1 MNGANGAGYKTEGRS
16 LAYFICSRTRCG
28 EHFTPSR
35 NIAALVSAGVFNL
48 QVSGLAN
55 SSPGKG
61 SCGSEKMWLLEKIR
75 GSVENG
81 GSRGNGDSGD
91 KQSKGP
97 LYSNVLTPDK
107 IPDFFIPPKLPMV
120 PPEAEGAEGKAKPN
134 LGTSASEQNLSAR
147 KPQRSPRLPAKAAS
161 ESKNLLKAASRH
173 IIQIESADEW
183 ASEEDFSTNADPQ
196 SQTAMSLPYVP
207 KAQTSYGFA
216 TLMESPH
223 TRRKESL
230 FHSEHTS
237 LCPSQSTSPSSQR
250 RSPSGGSKTNGEGGH
265 LNPSDISMSLMN
277 PYRYFSGGESDT
289 CSSAESSPFGSPLLS
304 RSVSLLKIFSQ
315 ESQSK
320 VIKLKHSVARNSSLS
335 TDDSSADT
343 SPSSQRRQRCATPPV
358 GAAGVAQQPAAP
370 ADQPER
376 LHKEHIIPLS
386 KGGSMRLAAEYNP
399 SSARLRVR
407 VITAEDLYD
416 KHCDARSI
424 NCCVALYLNPGK
436 LQKQRSTIIKNS
448 RYPVFN
454 EDFFFDGLGAGNAK
468 KLSLKVKVLNKGGS
482 LKRDTLMGEK
492 ELPLTSLLPFL

>member
-1 MNGANGAGYKTEGRS
+1 M
-16 LAYFICSRTRCG
+16 
-28 EHFTPSR
+28 
-35 NIAALVSAGVFNL
+35 
-48 QVSGLAN
+48 
-55 SSPGKG
+55 SPWGFR
-61 SCGSEKMWLLEKIR
+61 IR

-81 GSRGNGDSGD
+81 AGRASDSGD
-91 KQSKGP
+91 KQAKGP

-107 IPDFFIPPKLPMV
+107 IPDFFIPPKLTMV

-147 KPQRSPRLPAKAAS
+147 KSPRSPRLPVKAAS

-196 SQTAMSLPYVP
+196 AQTAMSLPYVP

-230 FHSEHTS
+230 FHSEHGS
-237 LCPSQSTSPSSQR
+237 LCQSQASSPSSQR
-250 RSPSGGSKTNGEGGH
+250 KAAAGGGKVNGESAR
-265 LNPSDISMSLMN
+265 LTPSDIGMSLMN

-289 CSSAESSPFGSPLLS
+289 CSSAESSPFSSPLLS

-315 ESQSK
+315 DSQAK

-343 SPSSQRRQRCATPPV
+343 SPSSQRRMRCATPPA
-358 GAAGVAQQPAAP
+358 GAAGG
-370 ADQPER
+370 
-376 LHKEHIIPLS
+376 EHTIRLS
-386 KGGSMRLAAEYNP
+386 KGGSMRLTAEYDAAN
-399 SSARLRVR
+399 ARLRVR
-407 VITAEDLYD
+407 VIAAEELFD
-416 KHCDARSI
+416 KLCDTRSI
-424 NCCVALYLNPGK
+424 NCCVSLCLNPGK
-436 LQKQRSTIIKNS
+436 VQKQRSTIIKNS
-448 RYPVFN
+448 RNPVFN
-454 EDFFFDGLGAGNAK
+454 EDFFFDCLGAGNVK
-468 KLSLKVKVLNKGGS
+468 KMALKVKVVNKGSS
-482 LKRDTLMGEK
+482 LKRDTLLGER

>member
-1 MNGANGAGYKTEGRS
+1 
-16 LAYFICSRTRCG
+16 
-28 EHFTPSR
+28 
-35 NIAALVSAGVFNL
+35 
-48 QVSGLAN
+48 
-55 SSPGKG
+55 
-61 SCGSEKMWLLEKIR
+61 MWLLERIR

-81 GSRGNGDSGD
+81 AARASDSGD
-91 KQSKGP
+91 KQAKGP

-107 IPDFFIPPKLPMV
+107 IPDFFIPPKLTTA

-147 KPQRSPRLPAKAAS
+147 KSPRSPRLPVKAAS

-173 IIQIESADEW
+173 VIQIESADEW

-196 SQTAMSLPYVP
+196 AQTAMSLPYVP

-230 FHSEHTS
+230 FHSEHGS
-237 LCPSQSTSPSSQR
+237 LCQSQASSPSSQR
-250 RSPSGGSKTNGEGGH
+250 KAAAAGGGKVNGESAR
-265 LNPSDISMSLMN
+265 LTPSDIGMSLMN

-315 ESQSK
+315 DSQAK

-343 SPSSQRRQRCATPPV
+343 SPSSQRRTRCATPPA
-358 GAAGVAQQPAAP
+358 GAAGGALPP
-370 ADQPER
+370 DSPER
-376 LHKEHIIPLS
+376 LHKEHTIRLS
-386 KGGSMRLAAEYNP
+386 KGGSMRLSAEYDAAH
-399 SSARLRVR
+399 ARLRVR
-407 VITAEDLYD
+407 VIAAEELFDQL
-416 KHCDARSI
+416 CDVRSI
-424 NCCVALYLNPGK
+424 NCCVSLCLNPGK
-436 LQKQRSTIIKNS
+436 VQKQRSTIIKNS
-448 RYPVFN
+448 RNPVFN
-454 EDFFFDGLGAGNAK
+454 EDFFFDCLGAGNVK
-468 KLSLKVKVLNKGGS
+468 KMALKVKVVNKGSS
-482 LKRDTLMGEK
+482 LKRDTLLGER

>member
-1 MNGANGAGYKTEGRS
+1 MEPRRS
-16 LAYFICSRTRCG
+16 S
-28 EHFTPSR
+28 
-35 NIAALVSAGVFNL
+35 
-48 QVSGLAN
+48 
-55 SSPGKG
+55 
-61 SCGSEKMWLLEKIR
+61 MWLLERIR

-81 GSRGNGDSGD
+81 AARASDSGE

-107 IPDFFIPPKLPMV
+107 IPDFFIPPKLMPV

-147 KPQRSPRLPAKAAS
+147 KPPRSPRLPVKAAS

-196 SQTAMSLPYVP
+196 AQTAMSLPYVP

-230 FHSEHTS
+230 FHSEHGS
-237 LCPSQSTSPSSQR
+237 LCQSQASSPSAQR
-250 RSPSGGSKTNGEGGH
+250 KAAAGGGKVNGESAR
-265 LNPSDISMSLMN
+265 LTPSDIGMSLMN

-315 ESQSK
+315 DSQAK

-343 SPSSQRRQRCATPPV
+343 SPSSQRRARCATPPT
-358 GAAGVAQQPAAP
+358 GAAGG
-370 ADQPER
+370 
-376 LHKEHIIPLS
+376 EHTLRLS
-386 KGGSMRLAAEYNP
+386 KGGSVRLAAEYDAAR
-399 SSARLRVR
+399 ARLRVR
-407 VITAEDLYD
+407 VGAAEALFD
-416 KHCDARSI
+416 KLCDPRAV
-424 NCCVALYLNPGK
+424 NCCVSLCLNPGK
-436 LQKQRSTIIKNS
+436 VQKQRSTIIKNS
-448 RYPVFN
+448 RNPVFN
-454 EDFFFDGLGAGNAK
+454 EDFFFDGLGAGNVK
-468 KLSLKVKVLNKGGS
+468 KMALKVKVVNKGSS
-482 LKRDTLMGEK
+482 LKRDTLLGER

>member
-1 MNGANGAGYKTEGRS
+1 MD
-16 LAYFICSRTRCG
+16 L
-28 EHFTPSR
+28 TP
-35 NIAALVSAGVFNL
+35 LL
-48 QVSGLAN
+48 T
-55 SSPGKG
+55 
-61 SCGSEKMWLLEKIR
+61 SCLRMWLLEKIR

-81 GSRGNGDSGD
+81 SRANDSGD

-107 IPDFFIPPKLPMV
+107 IPDFFIPPKLPTV
-120 PPEAEGAEGKAKPN
+120 PPEAEGAEGKVKPN

-147 KPQRSPRLPAKAAS
+147 KPQRSPRLPVKTVS

-183 ASEEDFSTNADPQ
+183 MSEEDFSTNADPQ

-237 LCPSQSTSPSSQR
+237 LCPSQSSSPSSQR
-250 RSPSGGSKTNGEGGH
+250 KATSGGGKTNGESAH
-265 LNPSDISMSLMN
+265 LNPSDINMSLMN

-343 SPSSQRRQRCATPPV
+343 SPSSQRRMRCSTPPGGGAV
-358 GAAGVAQQPAAP
+358 GGGQQQQPVAP
-370 ADQPER
+370 ADPPER
-376 LHKEHIIPLS
+376 LHKEHTVSLN
-386 KGGSMRLAAEYNP
+386 KGGSMRLVVEYDP
-399 SSARLRVR
+399 SNARLRVR

-424 NCCVALYLNPGK
+424 NCCVSLYLNPGK

-448 RYPVFN
+448 RNPIFN
-454 EDFFFDGLGAGNAK
+454 EDFFFDALGIGNIK
-468 KLSLKVKVLNKGGS
+468 KMSLKIKVVNKGSS

-492 ELPLTSLLPFL
+492 ELPLASLLPFL

>member
-1 MNGANGAGYKTEGRS
+1 
-16 LAYFICSRTRCG
+16 
-28 EHFTPSR
+28 
-35 NIAALVSAGVFNL
+35 
-48 QVSGLAN
+48 
-55 SSPGKG
+55 
-61 SCGSEKMWLLEKIR
+61 MWLLEKIR

-81 GSRGNGDSGD
+81 GSRGSDSGD

-107 IPDFFIPPKLPMV
+107 IPDFFIPPKLTSL
-120 PPEAEGAEGKAKPN
+120 PPDAEGAEGKVKPN

-147 KPQRSPRLPAKAAS
+147 KPQRSPRLPVKAAS
-161 ESKNLLKAASRH
+161 ESKNLLKAANRH

-183 ASEEDFSTNADPQ
+183 MSEEDFSTNADPQ

-237 LCPSQSTSPSSQR
+237 LCPSQSSSPTSQR
-250 RSPSGGSKTNGEGGH
+250 KAGGKPNGESAH
-265 LNPSDISMSLMN
+265 LNPSEIGMSLMN

-320 VIKLKHSVARNSSLS
+320 VTKLKHSVARNSSLS
-335 TDDSSADT
+335 TDESSADT
-343 SPSSQRRQRCATPPV
+343 SPSSQRRMRCATPPAGGAV
-358 GAAGVAQQPAAP
+358 GGTQQLLGAEP
-370 ADQPER
+370 QGR
-376 LHKEHIIPLS
+376 LHREHTIRLS
-386 KGGSMRLAAEYNP
+386 KGGSMRLAAEYDP
-399 SSARLRVR
+399 SNARLRVR
-407 VITAEDLYD
+407 IITAENLYD

-448 RYPVFN
+448 RNPVFN
-454 EDFFFDGLGAGNAK
+454 EDFFFDGLGAGNFK
-468 KLSLKVKVLNKGGS
+468 KMSLKVKVVNKGSS

-492 ELPLTSLLPFL
+492 ELLLKALLPAL

>member
-1 MNGANGAGYKTEGRS
+1 
-16 LAYFICSRTRCG
+16 
-28 EHFTPSR
+28 
-35 NIAALVSAGVFNL
+35 
-48 QVSGLAN
+48 
-55 SSPGKG
+55 
-61 SCGSEKMWLLEKIR
+61 MWLLDKIR

-81 GSRGNGDSGD
+81 GSRGNDSTD

-107 IPDFFIPPKLPMV
+107 IPDFFIPPKLPTV

-147 KPQRSPRLPAKAAS
+147 KPQRSPRLPVKAVS
-161 ESKNLLKAASRH
+161 ESKNLLKVASRH

-183 ASEEDFSTNADPQ
+183 MSEEDFSTNADPQ

-237 LCPSQSTSPSSQR
+237 LCPSQSSSPSSQR
-250 RSPSGGSKTNGEGGH
+250 RSPSMGNKTNGESAH
-265 LNPSDISMSLMN
+265 LNPSDINMSLMN

-343 SPSSQRRQRCATPPV
+343 SPSSQRRMRCATPPTG
-358 GAAGVAQQPAAP
+358 GAAGGGQPQSMP
-370 ADQPER
+370 VVDSQDR
-376 LHKEHIIPLS
+376 LHKEHTISLN

-399 SSARLRVR
+399 SNARLRIR
-407 VITAEDLYD
+407 VVTAEDLYD

-436 LQKQRSTIIKNS
+436 PEAN
-448 RYPVFN
+448 
-454 EDFFFDGLGAGNAK
+454 
-468 KLSLKVKVLNKGGS
+468 
-482 LKRDTLMGEK
+482 
-492 ELPLTSLLPFL
+492 

>member
-1 MNGANGAGYKTEGRS
+1 
-16 LAYFICSRTRCG
+16 
-28 EHFTPSR
+28 
-35 NIAALVSAGVFNL
+35 
-48 QVSGLAN
+48 
-55 SSPGKG
+55 
-61 SCGSEKMWLLEKIR
+61 MWLLEKIR
-75 GSVENG
+75 GSVDNS
-81 GSRGNGDSGD
+81 GSRGNDSAD

-107 IPDFFIPPKLPMV
+107 IPDFFIPPKLPTV
-120 PPEAEGAEGKAKPN
+120 PPEAEEGNIKPN

-147 KPQRSPRLPAKAAS
+147 KTQRSPRLPVKAVS

-183 ASEEDFSTNADPQ
+183 MSEEDYSTNADPQ

-237 LCPSQSTSPSSQR
+237 LCPSQSSSPSSQR
-250 RSPSGGSKTNGEGGH
+250 RSTSGGGKTNGESTH

-343 SPSSQRRQRCATPPV
+343 SPSSQRRMRCATPPTG
-358 GAAGVAQQPAAP
+358 GATGGVQPQPLTP
-370 ADQPER
+370 ADPQDKF
-376 LHKEHIIPLS
+376 HKEHVLS
-386 KGGSMRLAAEYNP
+386 FIKGGSLRLVAQYNP
-399 SSARLRVR
+399 SNARLRVR
-407 VITAEDLYD
+407 VVAAEDLYD
-416 KHCDARSI
+416 KHCDIRSI
-424 NCCVALYLNPGK
+424 NCCVSLYLNPGK

-448 RYPVFN
+448 RNPIFN
-454 EDFFFDGLGAGNAK
+454 EDFFFDGLGISNMRK
-468 KLSLKVKVLNKGGS
+468 MSLKVKVVNKGSS

-492 ELPLTSLLPFL
+492 ELPLPSLLPLL

>member
-1 MNGANGAGYKTEGRS
+1 
-16 LAYFICSRTRCG
+16 
-28 EHFTPSR
+28 
-35 NIAALVSAGVFNL
+35 
-48 QVSGLAN
+48 
-55 SSPGKG
+55 
-61 SCGSEKMWLLEKIR
+61 MWLLEKIR

-81 GSRGNGDSGD
+81 SSRGNDSGD

-107 IPDFFIPPKLPMV
+107 IPDFFIPPKLPTV
-120 PPEAEGAEGKAKPN
+120 PPEAEGAEGKVKPN

-147 KPQRSPRLPAKAAS
+147 KPQRSPRLPVKAVS

-183 ASEEDFSTNADPQ
+183 MSEEDFSTNADPQ

-237 LCPSQSTSPSSQR
+237 LCPSQSSSPSSQR
-250 RSPSGGSKTNGEGGH
+250 KAGGSKTNGESAH
-265 LNPSDISMSLMN
+265 LNPSDINMSLMN

-343 SPSSQRRQRCATPPV
+343 SPSSQRRMRCATPPAG
-358 GAAGVAQQPAAP
+358 GAAG
-370 ADQPER
+370 
-376 LHKEHIIPLS
+376 EHTINLN
-386 KGGSMRLAAEYNP
+386 KGGSMRLVAEYDP
-399 SSARLRVR
+399 SNARLRVR
-407 VITAEDLYD
+407 IITAEDLYD

-448 RYPVFN
+448 RNPIFN
-454 EDFFFDGLGAGNAK
+454 EDFFFDGLGAGNVK
-468 KLSLKVKVLNKGGS
+468 KMSLKVKVVNKGSS

-492 ELPLTSLLPFL
+492 ELRLTSLLPFL

>member
-1 MNGANGAGYKTEGRS
+1 
-16 LAYFICSRTRCG
+16 
-28 EHFTPSR
+28 
-35 NIAALVSAGVFNL
+35 
-48 QVSGLAN
+48 
-55 SSPGKG
+55 
-61 SCGSEKMWLLEKIR
+61 MWLLEKIR

-81 GSRGNGDSGD
+81 GSRGNDGGD

-107 IPDFFIPPKLPMV
+107 IPDFFIPPKLPTV
-120 PPEAEGAEGKAKPN
+120 PPEAEGAEAKAKPN

-147 KPQRSPRLPAKAAS
+147 KAQRSPRLPVKAVS

-183 ASEEDFSTNADPQ
+183 MSEEDVSTNADPQ

-237 LCPSQSTSPSSQR
+237 LCQSQSSSPSSPR
-250 RSPSGGSKTNGEGGH
+250 KSASGGNKANGESGH

-343 SPSSQRRQRCATPPV
+343 SPSTQRRMRCATPPAG
-358 GAAGVAQQPAAP
+358 GAAGGVQQQPQAP
-370 ADQPER
+370 TDPQER
-376 LHKEHIIPLS
+376 LHKEHVIGLS
-386 KGGSMRLAAEYNP
+386 KGGSMRLVAEYNP
-399 SSARLRVR
+399 SGARLRVR
-407 VITAEDLYD
+407 IITAEDLYD

-448 RYPVFN
+448 RHPVFN
-454 EDFFFDGLGAGNAK
+454 EDFFFDGLGAGNVK
-468 KLSLKVKVLNKGGS
+468 KMSLKVKVVNKGSS

-492 ELPLTSLLPFL
+492 ELPLKSLLPFS

>member
-1 MNGANGAGYKTEGRS
+1 
-16 LAYFICSRTRCG
+16 
-28 EHFTPSR
+28 
-35 NIAALVSAGVFNL
+35 
-48 QVSGLAN
+48 
-55 SSPGKG
+55 
-61 SCGSEKMWLLEKIR
+61 MWLLEKIR

-81 GSRGNGDSGD
+81 GARANESGD

-107 IPDFFIPPKLPMV
+107 IPDFFIPPKLPTV
-120 PPEAEGAEGKAKPN
+120 PPEAEGAEGGKAKPN

-147 KPQRSPRLPAKAAS
+147 KAQRSPRLPVKAAS

-183 ASEEDFSTNADPQ
+183 MSEEDFSTNADPQ

-237 LCPSQSTSPSSQR
+237 LCPSQSSSPSSQR
-250 RSPSGGSKTNGEGGH
+250 KAGGSKTNGEGAH
-265 LNPSDISMSLMN
+265 LNPSDINMSLMN

-343 SPSSQRRQRCATPPV
+343 SPSSQRRMHCATPPAG
-358 GAAGVAQQPAAP
+358 GAAGGVQQQPLAP
-370 ADQPER
+370 ADPQNR
-376 LHKEHIIPLS
+376 LHKEHTIRLS
-386 KGGSMRLAAEYNP
+386 KGGSMRLVAEYNP
-399 SSARLRVR
+399 SNARLRIRIV
-407 VITAEDLYD
+407 TAENLYD

-448 RYPVFN
+448 RNPVFN
-454 EDFFFDGLGAGNAK
+454 EDFFFDGLGTGNAK
-468 KLSLKVKVLNKGGS
+468 KMSLKVKVVNKGSS

-492 ELPLTSLLPFL
+492 ELRLTSLLPFL

>member
-1 MNGANGAGYKTEGRS
+1 
-16 LAYFICSRTRCG
+16 
-28 EHFTPSR
+28 
-35 NIAALVSAGVFNL
+35 
-48 QVSGLAN
+48 
-55 SSPGKG
+55 
-61 SCGSEKMWLLEKIR
+61 MWLLEKIR

-81 GSRGNGDSGD
+81 SNARGNDSAD

-107 IPDFFIPPKLPMV
+107 IPDFFIPPKLSTV
-120 PPEAEGAEGKAKPN
+120 PPEAEGAEGKTKPN
-134 LGTSASEQNLSAR
+134 LGTSSSEQNLSGR

-161 ESKNLLKAASRH
+161 ESKNLLKVASRH

-183 ASEEDFSTNADPQ
+183 MSEEDFSTNADPQ

-237 LCPSQSTSPSSQR
+237 LCPSQSSSPSSQR
-250 RSPSGGSKTNGEGGH
+250 KSPSGGNKTDGESGH

-343 SPSSQRRQRCATPPV
+343 SPSSQRRMRCATPPA
-358 GAAGVAQQPAAP
+358 GSAAGGVQQPPLPPVDAQ
-370 ADQPER
+370 DR
-376 LHKEHIIPLS
+376 LHKEHTINLN
-386 KGGSMRLAAEYNP
+386 KGGSMRLAVEYNP
-399 SSARLRVR
+399 SKARLRIR
-407 VITAEDLYD
+407 VVTAEDLYD

-448 RYPVFN
+448 RNPIFN
-454 EDFFFDGLGAGNAK
+454 EDFFFDGLGMANMK
-468 KLSLKVKVLNKGGS
+468 KMSLKVKVVNKGSS

-492 ELPLTSLLPFL
+492 EIPLRSLIPLS

>member
-1 MNGANGAGYKTEGRS
+1 MKKRR
-16 LAYFICSRTRCG
+16 LFLCS
-28 EHFTPSR
+28 
-35 NIAALVSAGVFNL
+35 
-48 QVSGLAN
+48 
-55 SSPGKG
+55 
-61 SCGSEKMWLLEKIR
+61 KIR
-75 GSVENG
+75 GSVDNSS
-81 GSRGNGDSGD
+81 SRANDSAD
-91 KQSKGP
+91 KSKGP

-107 IPDFFIPPKLPMV
+107 IPDFFIPPKLPTV
-120 PPEAEGAEGKAKPN
+120 PPEAEEGNTKPN
-134 LGTSASEQNLSAR
+134 LGTSASEQNLSA
-147 KPQRSPRLPAKAAS
+147 AVS

-183 ASEEDFSTNADPQ
+183 MSEEDYSTNADPQ

-237 LCPSQSTSPSSQR
+237 LSQR
-250 RSPSGGSKTNGEGGH
+250 KSTSGGSKTNGESAH

-343 SPSSQRRQRCATPPV
+343 SPSSQRRMRCATPPTG
-358 GAAGVAQQPAAP
+358 GAIGGLQPQPLTAA
-370 ADQPER
+370 DSQDR
-376 LHKEHIIPLS
+376 FHKEHVLSFS
-386 KGGSMRLAAEYNP
+386 KGGSIRLVVQYNP
-399 SSARLRVR
+399 SNAQLRVR
-407 VITAEDLYD
+407 VVAAEDLYD
-416 KHCDARSI
+416 KHCDVRSI

-436 LQKQRSTIIKNS
+436 VQKQRSTIIKNS
-448 RYPVFN
+448 RNPIFN
-454 EDFFFDGLGAGNAK
+454 EDFFFDGLGLSNMRK
-468 KLSLKVKVLNKGGS
+468 MSLKVKVVNKGSS